1 MVSGA
6 VNDNL
11 VKTALVVAV
20 TTLHWNILG
29 ISTVVLANLTILAF
43 IIPFMLFAGMAAH
56 KARLLAP
63 RRWLLSLKFIEI
75 LLAILAII
83 AILAESGWALL
94 LCVLGFGVQSAFIGP
109 LKYSLIPQL
118 TSRSSL
124 LQANAWMESGT
135 FIAILIGTFLGANW
149 ITTSPILLSILIGCL
164 SLLGIA
170 TVSSI
175 PKISGNPHA
184 VKQTVWQLLQ
194 GQFADKR
201 SMAAIWCISGFWGL
215 GSVWLTHL
223 PILTVHV
230 WQLPT
235 SFIGNL
241 LSYFVIGISAG
252 AFLGVLM
259 KKLPLKARIYGGAIT
274 IVVGSIL
281 ANHSSYAFATLGMCI
296 TAAGGGFLSLPLYT
310 MLQDDQSVVADRIAT
325 NNVIN
330 ALMIILTAGCSIL
343 AVDILKIPLLN
354 WFLILAL
361 GQLVLCSNH
370 CRNLCL
376 D

>member
-11 VKTALVVAV
+11 VKTALVVAI

-29 ISTVVLANLTILAF
+29 ISTVVLANLAVLFF
-43 IIPFMLFAGMAAH
+43 IMPFMLFAGMAAH
-56 KARLLAP
+56 KARLFAP

-75 LLAILAII
+75 MLAALAII
-83 AILAESGWALL
+83 AILAESGWALM

-109 LKYSLIPQL
+109 LKYALIPQL
-118 TSRSSL
+118 TSQHSL
-124 LQANAWMESGT
+124 LQANAWMKSGT
-135 FIAILIGTFLGANW
+135 FIAILLGTFFGANW
-149 ITTSPILLSILIGCL
+149 ITSSPILLSTLIGSL
-164 SLLGIA
+164 SLFGFASVIA
-170 TVSSI
+170 I

-184 VKQTVWQLLQ
+184 AEQSVWQLLQ
-194 GQFADKR
+194 EQFADKR

-223 PILTVHV
+223 PILTVDV

-235 SFIGNL
+235 NFIGNL
-241 LSYFVIGISAG
+241 LSYFVLGISVG

-259 KKLPLKARIYGGAIT
+259 KKLPLKKRIYGGAIT

-281 ANHSSYAFATLGMCI
+281 ANFPSYAFATIGMCF

-310 MLQDDQSVVADRIAT
+310 MLQDNQSVVADRIAA

-330 ALMIILTAGCSIL
+330 AFMIIMTAGCSIL
-343 AVDILKIPLLN
+343 AVDLLKIPLLN

-361 GQLVLCSNH
+361 AQLVLCSNH